1 MTKGKKSRMTE
12 DRFKKLDTLG
22 FKWSVATPPKGTG
35 STFHGETLTTSEEKQ
50 PRPLYEEGL
59 PV

>member
-12 DRFKKLDTLG
+12 DRFQKLDTLG
-22 FKWSVATPPKGTG
+22 FKWSVATPPKDTR
-35 STFHGETLTTSEEKQ
+35 STFHGEALTTSEEKQ
-50 PRPLYEEGL
+50 PPPLSEEVL

>member
-12 DRFKKLDTLG
+12 DRFQKLDTLG

-35 STFHGETLTTSEEKQ
+35 STFHGETFEEKQ
-50 PRPLYEEGL
+50 PPPLYEEGL